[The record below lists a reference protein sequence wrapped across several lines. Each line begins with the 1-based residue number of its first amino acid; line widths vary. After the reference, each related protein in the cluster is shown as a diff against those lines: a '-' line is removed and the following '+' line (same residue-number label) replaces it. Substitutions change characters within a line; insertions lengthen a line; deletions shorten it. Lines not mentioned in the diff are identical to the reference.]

1 MIARRCGRRRGR
13 EAGAPGSR
21 SLACAQ
27 MQPPPLPTMWLGPLG
42 FTLASLQFWSS
53 MMIWSS
59 SSFFSLA
66 SVVTFSSCSFWRALS
81 SSSSCSSSSYR
92 GAGETVSGE
101 QTTRT
106 NPTPLVGFHLHN

>member
-1 MIARRCGRRRGR
+1 MTARGCGRRRGR
-13 EAGAPGSR
+13 EAGALGSW
-21 SLACAQ
+21 SLPCAQ
-27 MQPPPLPTMWLGPLG
+27 TQPLPLPTTWLGPPGL
-42 FTLASLQFWSS
+42 TLASLQFWSS

-92 GAGETVSGE
+92 GAGETVRRE

-106 NPTPLVGFHLHN
+106 HPTPLVGFRLHN